1 MQGFNKIEVYFSLT
15 HWLEGSESKLKTTT
29 EETGRQNKD
38 SDLPYRYP
46 VLATARDCSHGTL
59 SYRQRPKIHVVPVFV
74 VTHLEKLRNLLKYEK
89 KQIGR

>member
-38 SDLPYRYP
+38 STFPRGIQFSP
-46 VLATARDCSHGTL
+46 
-59 SYRQRPKIHVVPVFV
+59 RQETIHMVP
-74 VTHLEKLRNLLKYEK
+74 
-89 KQIGR
+89 